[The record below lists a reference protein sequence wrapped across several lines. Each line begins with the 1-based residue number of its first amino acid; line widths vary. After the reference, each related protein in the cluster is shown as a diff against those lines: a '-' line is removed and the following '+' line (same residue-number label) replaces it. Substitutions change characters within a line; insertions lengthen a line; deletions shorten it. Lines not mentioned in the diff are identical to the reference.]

1 MRLIVL
7 LIVLTEGLLTAQS
20 ALKTSL
26 HDLLQTEWTQNQFSG
41 VLLVAKMANQL
52 YTKHRVMPILK
63 TKRS

>member
-41 VLLVAKMANQL
+41 VLLVGQKWQTN
-52 YTKHRVMPILK
+52 YI
-63 TKRS
+63 RSTGLCRF